1 MEGTTSGKSLRE
13 NTGFT
18 FNMGEM
24 LFALLKYIVDPK
36 DAVSSLGLRLTPKT
50 WSGLTD
56 LAQTVQA
63 ARAGASI
70 SVVLCQ
76 V

>member
-18 FNMGEM
+18 FNMGEI

-36 DAVSSLGLRLTPKT
+36 DAVSSL
-50 WSGLTD
+50 
-56 LAQTVQA
+56 
-63 ARAGASI
+63 AG
-70 SVVLCQ
+70 C
-76 V
+76 